1 MTSPALE
8 VPGPRLAGGHLQGG
22 EEWGLAVAF
31 VVMAVASERL
41 AGGKPEP
48 ALGPFQGLDVRL
60 LVHAQEERVFRRI
73 QIKAHD
79 VGGLRCEFRIGAHA
93 PNSPPAQMNLMFPQD
108 TPDMVGRN
116 VAQML
121 REQTAGPRGVALW
134 RRIVPRGK
142 GSTFPVRGR
151 A

>member
-8 VPGPRLAGGHLQGG
+8 VPAPPRAGAPLQGG
-22 EEWGLAVAF
+22 EEWGRAVAF

-41 AGGKPEP
+41 AVGKPEP

-79 VGGLRCEFRIGAHA
+79 VGGLRCEFRIGAHPPTA
-93 PNSPPAQMNLMFPQD
+93 PPA
-108 TPDMVGRN
+108 
-116 VAQML
+116 
-121 REQTAGPRGVALW
+121 RGN
-134 RRIVPRGK
+134 
-142 GSTFPVRGR
+142 
-151 A
+151 